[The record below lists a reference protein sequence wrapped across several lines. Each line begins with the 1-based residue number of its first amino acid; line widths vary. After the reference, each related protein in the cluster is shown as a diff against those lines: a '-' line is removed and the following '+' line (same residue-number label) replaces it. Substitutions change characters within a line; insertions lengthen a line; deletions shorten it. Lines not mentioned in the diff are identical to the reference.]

1 MTQRVKVAGPGFDF
15 ATLSAAIAALPIVPF
30 TEPIVLEVHS
40 TAPSELITIPPTV
53 LPTAVNPLIIL
64 SWKSPAI
71 VSPFPD
77 YEYVTGSLASYPAPQ
92 PRLVMAQ
99 MGFIDIQANSV
110 RLDGI
115 QVNGDIAVTANQDV
129 LVNGCLV
136 VGGQIRVAR
145 VAQTPVDV
153 TIANC
158 EVRKCSSQA
167 SIRLSKVDGVK
178 VYHNTALIREIDQSL
193 PAASYALQMESSS
206 GLVKNNIFA
215 ADGTVGYAVR
225 YGGNPASSTFS
236 GNLYYAFG
244 AASIFRY
251 DNGGPVTITNDK
263 NTWALFMTSE
273 AGGLVEDPEFKYRT
287 DPVNVDLDVSDTCPQ
302 MAYAAAIP
310 TVTTDIRSELR
321 PADFVTIGA
330 HENSEVITD
339 AGKVRFLE
347 LLAGLSAYPVTKA
360 VLGNSGQPETSLF
373 SEFPAQLAGDDDIDQ
388 LFDPV
393 DIEGIVVPGLPGSEG
408 VCLFRPAFQVTLPI
422 YGQLLDSHFDRAD
435 ELGLLSADDVVFMVK
450 RMHSIPFDACGFMST
465 QVQIPVEIV
474 A

>member
-1 MTQRVKVAGPGFDF
+1 MTQRIKVAGPGFDY
-15 ATLSAAIAALPIVPF
+15 ATLSAAIAALPLVPF

-40 TAPSELITIPPTV
+40 TAPSELITIPATV
-53 LPTAVNPLIIL
+53 LPNVSNPLIIL

-77 YEYVTGSLASYPAPQ
+77 YQYVTGSLASYPAPQ

-99 MGFIDIQANSV
+99 MGFVDIQANSV
-110 RLDGI
+110 KLDGI

-129 LVNGCLV
+129 HVNGCLV

-145 VAQTPVDV
+145 VSQTILDV
-153 TIANC
+153 TISNC

-167 SIRLSKVDGVK
+167 AIRISKVDGVK
-178 VYHNTALIREIDQSL
+178 LYHNTALIREIDQSL
-193 PAASYALQMESSS
+193 PAASYALRCDSSS
-206 GLVKNNIFA
+206 LVAKNNIFA
-215 ADGTVGYAVR
+215 ADGIIGNAVGFS
-225 YGGNPASSTFS
+225 GSPAASTFS
-236 GNLYYAFG
+236 SNLYHAF
-244 AASIFRY
+244 ANANLFRY
-251 DNGGPVTITNDK
+251 DNGGPPTITSDLNL
-263 NTWALFMTSE
+263 WATFMTSE
-273 AGGLVEDPEFKYRT
+273 AGSMTDDPEFKYRT

-302 MAYAAAIP
+302 MAAATAIP
-310 TVTTDIRSELR
+310 LITTDIRGERR
-321 PADFVTIGA
+321 PIDFVTIGA

-339 AGKVRFLE
+339 AGKIRFLE
-347 LLAGLSAYPVTKA
+347 LLSGLSTVPVTKA
-360 VLGNSGQPETSLF
+360 VLGKSDYPESSLF
-373 SEFPAQLAGDDDIDQ
+373 SEFPAQLTGDETMDP

-393 DIEGIVVPGLPGSEG
+393 EIEGIFAPAVPGYEG

-422 YGQLLDSHFDRAD
+422 YGQLLDTHFDRAD
-435 ELGLLSADDVVFMVK
+435 ELGLLTADNTLFLVK